1 MDETIKQSIEARKNA
16 FINSYEIT
24 DATLKKEI
32 EELFN
37 KMNELGKECKDV
49 MEFES
54 KFATSP
60 LSGEYTKL
68 YTKMA
73 STCEMV
79 SLDKMFGKDTSETKE
94 EKIVKEQDEVK
105 EKSDL
110 EHAVDE
116 SMQPVRRMVKEEIRS
131 ELRKTPLGDIEQV
144 SNTSSLF
151 NKWLKK

>member
-24 DATLKKEI
+24 DETLKKEI

-79 SLDKMFGKDTSETKE
+79 SLDKMFRGGTSETKDS
-94 EKIVKEQDEVK
+94 VVSEQDEIK
-105 EKSDL
+105 EKDDL
-110 EHAVDE
+110 EYVADE
-116 SMQPVRRMVKEEIRS
+116 AMQPVRRAVKEEIRS
-131 ELRKTPLGDIEQV
+131 KLRDTPLGDIEQV
-144 SNTSSLF
+144 SNTKSLF
-151 NKWLKK
+151 DKWFKK